1 MFYSTICD
9 QETETNG
16 DTEVADQGLVR
27 ETACAIVGKLKS
39 GEVTPLDLLDVLE
52 KRIAEV
58 DGKVNALPTLCFD
71 RARNHAKAL
80 MKKPA
85 AERGLLAGLPIPIKD
100 LTNVEG
106 VLTTQGS
113 PIYKDNIPAK
123 SDILVEHLENNG
135 GVIYAKSNTPE
146 FGAGANTF
154 NEVFGPTRNPWDTSR
169 SAAGSSGGA
178 AVALATG
185 TAWLAHGSD
194 MGGSLR
200 NPASFCG
207 IVGIAAEH
215 RPRRAYDSGGDRSQS
230 RPVQGPMARNVE
242 DVALLLDAMSGEH
255 PGDPLSLPVLPNS
268 FLSAARSG
276 SKPKRIAYSPDLG
289 ITPVDPE
296 VAAITRKAAQ
306 RFAEAGAIV
315 EEAHPDL
322 REAHECFHVLR
333 AFDFALSKAALLR
346 TKRDLL
352 KPEVIWN
359 IEEGLKLTV
368 EQLERAEAQ
377 RVAMTARTLEFFDK
391 YDLLLCPATIVPPF
405 PVENRYVAECAGKK
419 FDNYVEWLGIV
430 YAITLVCCPA
440 LSLPCGFTASG
451 LPVGLQMVAPPRG
464 EAQLAGR
471 QPRCWRIFWA
481 CAARRRSI
489 RERRNRE
496 RRNRGTYGR
505 RQRAAARK
513 QADAQQGALGA
524 RGKIP
529 HRKDFAARRDAPAAG
544 PASDKGLA
552 DARSRADAEHFARAL
567 AARRLRRG
575 RKSDLLGFCAVH
587 RPAAEQVR
595 VRHPLRHHMVALR
608 QSMGGA
614 GDPRPA
620 RRLPAARRGA
630 VRGAAFA

>member
-1 MFYSTICD
+1 MFYSTTCD

-16 DTEVADQGLVR
+16 DTGVADQELVR
-27 ETACAIVGKLKS
+27 ETACAIVGKLRS

-71 RARNHAKAL
+71 RARTHAKAL

-100 LTNVEG
+100 LTAVEG

-113 PIYKDNIPAK
+113 PIYKDSIPAK

-200 NPASFCG
+200 SPASFCG
-207 IVGIAAEH
+207 IVGLRPSIGRVAHTIAA
-215 RPRRAYDSGGDRSQS
+215 AVDRNLGQ
-230 RPVQGPMARNVE
+230 QGPMARNVE

-306 RFAEAGAIV
+306 RFAEAGVIV

-391 YDLLLCPATIVPPF
+391 YDLLLCPTTIVPPF

-451 LPVGLQMVAPPRG
+451 LPVGLQVVAPPRG
-464 EAQLAGR
+464 EAQLLAGSKVLEDILGMGGTT
-471 QPRCWRIFWA
+471 PIDPESA
-481 CAARRRSI
+481 ESKRS
-489 RERRNRE
+489 NMADM
-496 RRNRGTYGR
+496 TDD
-505 RQRAAARK
+505 RAAARE

-524 RGKIP
+524 RGKVP
-529 HRKDFAARRDAPAAG
+529 HRKDLAARRGAPAAG
-544 PASDKGLA
+544 AASDKGLA

-575 RKSDLLGFCAVH
+575 RESDLLGFFAVH
-587 RPAAEQVR
+587 RPAAIQVR
-595 VRHPLRHHMVALR
+595 DRYPLRHHMVALR
-608 QSMGGA
+608 QSVGGA
-614 GDPRPA
+614 VHPRSA
-620 RRLPAARRGA
+620 RRLPSARRSA